1 LAAYRATRQLRST
14 DFDVYGHLNQAAY
27 HEVLEDARLGFLLSM
42 EGASVAIVVA
52 RVELDYRREVPFGT
66 PEVIAEIWV
75 SRVGRSSFQLS
86 QVIRLPGAEPS
97 AAEPSGDESGGGE
110 LVAGEVAAEGTVT
123 LVAWDGERRGSRPL
137 GDEERA
143 ALERHL
149 VTPADQP
156 AGPPAEQAAVSSAGA
171 GSLAGD

>member
-1 LAAYRATRQLRST
+1 MTRQLRST

-66 PEVIAEIWV
+66 PEVTAEIWV

-86 QVIRLPGAEPS
+86 QVLYLPDGEP
-97 AAEPSGDESGGGE
+97 
-110 LVAGEVAAEGTVT
+110 AAEGSVT
-123 LVAWDGERRGSRPL
+123 LVAWDAEKRGSRVLSEP
-137 GDEERA
+137 ERA
-143 ALERHL
+143 ALEAHL
-149 VTPADQP
+149 APA
-156 AGPPAEQAAVSSAGA
+156 A
-171 GSLAGD
+171 